1 MIHKVILEL
10 KKIVY
15 LVYILILK
23 FIDLKKGNKIIVIWI
38 HKKDLDL
45 VEKMEKIVEFGLIK
59 ILKIHIVI
67 KLMIHMKMDLLY
79 YLM

>member
-15 LVYILILK
+15 LVYFLILK
-23 FIDLKKGNKIIVIWI
+23 FIDLKKENKIIVIWI

-59 ILKIHIVI
+59 I
-67 KLMIHMKMDLLY
+67 
-79 YLM
+79 

>member
-23 FIDLKKGNKIIVIWI
+23 FIDLKKENKIIVIWI

-59 ILKIHIVI
+59 I
-67 KLMIHMKMDLLY
+67 
-79 YLM
+79 